1 MSLYGFIDTWKAMY
15 GPKRLCRVLEV
26 PESSYFGWNDGG
38 RQSAARRA
46 EAEAVLVDK
55 IRMFHVASDRTYGSP
70 RIHAD
75 LVDAGVCVSER
86 RVAALMARHGIVGLS
101 GREHS
106 TVTTRRDRIEAPF
119 PDLVE
124 RGFQPATPNTVWY
137 GDITY
142 IWVGSRFW
150 YLATVIDASS
160 KMVIGWKLADHM
172 RAELVVDALLAAI
185 GRRGGLVPVGL
196 IFHSDRGS
204 QYTSHEFER
213 VCHQYGIRQSM
224 GRRGVCFDN
233 AGAESF
239 FATIK
244 RELVDRYSWKS
255 VDQLELGVFAWIEA
269 WYNRRRRHST
279 LGYRTPEQVETEY
292 RHNNQAS

>member
-1 MSLYGFIDTWKAMY
+1 VSLYRFIDTWKATY
-15 GPKRLCRVLEV
+15 GPKRLCRVLDV
-26 PESSYFGWNDGG
+26 PDSSYFGWNDSG
-38 RQSAARRA
+38 RDSAARRA
-46 EAEAVLVDK
+46 DAEAVLVAK
-55 IRMFHVASDRTYGSP
+55 IRVCHEASDRTYGSP

-75 LVDAGVCVSER
+75 LVDAGVRVSQR
-86 RVAALMARHGIVGLS
+86 RVAELMAVHGILGLT

-119 PDLVE
+119 PDLVK
-124 RGFQPATPNTVWY
+124 RGFRPATPNTVWY

-142 IWVGSRFW
+142 IWVGSKFW

-160 KMVIGWKLADHM
+160 KMVIGWRLADHM
-172 RAELVVDALLAAI
+172 RAELAIAALHAAI
-185 GRRGGLVPVGL
+185 DRRGGLIPVGL

-204 QYTSHEFER
+204 QYTGHEFQR
-213 VCHQYGIRQSM
+213 ACHAYGILQSM
-224 GRRGVCFDN
+224 GRRGVCYDN

-255 VDQLELGVFAWIEA
+255 VDQLELGVFAWIET

-279 LGYRTPEQVETEY
+279 LGYRTPEQAETEY
-292 RHNNQAS
+292 NDNKQAS